1 MKTRD
6 WAKEWMVNDGST
18 GGRSPSPYRSQSLGG
33 EDRATIGDQGVALV
47 PTQCWVGVNAHRGS
61 ILLSRGNCLITMTH
75 TAARM
80 MECLLASCT

>member
-6 WAKEWMVNDGST
+6 WTEERMVNDNPT

-33 EDRATIGDQGVALV
+33 EDRATIGDRGIALL
-47 PTQCWVGVNAHRGS
+47 PTQCWIGVNAHRGFTS
-61 ILLSRGNCLITMTH
+61 LPRGNFLITMTR